1 MDVFSHTGLLFERLF
16 ILTLL
21 QNIKIMFAKEIYI
34 GRRAKLMEKI
44 EKGIILLLGN
54 SEAPCNYPSNCYKF
68 RQDSSFLYFF
78 GLNEPDMAAVLDV
91 ESGEQILFGNDV
103 DIDDIIWMGPQE
115 SVNEK
120 AQRIGIKKS
129 MPMAELVSTIAKA
142 KAQGRTIHFLPPY
155 RNHNKILLN
164 SLLDIPVANLK
175 ESASVE
181 LIKAVVDLRLI
192 KDKYELEEIEKA
204 CNIGYAMHYTAMKMA
219 KLGMVEQ
226 ELAGIM
232 EGIAH
237 SQGAMVSFATI
248 LSQNGETLHNHKHH
262 QTLTDGRMIV
272 IDAGAETNMN
282 YCSDFTRTIPS
293 SGKFTEQQKDI
304 YRIVSAA
311 NNLAIDI
318 ARPNITYREVHL
330 EACRLIVH
338 GLSNIGIIKGDIDE
352 AVAVGAHA
360 LFMPH
365 GLGHNM
371 GLDVHD
377 MEDLGENYVGYD
389 EQTQR
394 STQFGLASLRM
405 GKRLKPGNVIT
416 VEPGIYFIP
425 ALIDKWKAEGIN
437 KDFIN
442 FDALES
448 YRTFGGI
455 RLEDDIVITANG
467 CKLLGSKRL
476 PITVEDVERE
486 MAQ

>member
-1 MDVFSHTGLLFERLF
+1 MFS
-16 ILTLL
+16 
-21 QNIKIMFAKEIYI
+21 KETYI
-34 GRRAKLMEKI
+34 SRRAKLMEKI
-44 EKGIILLLGN
+44 NDGIILLLGN
-54 SEAPCNYPSNCYKF
+54 SEASANYNGNTYKF

-78 GLNEPDMAAVLDV
+78 GLDEPDMAAVLDV

-115 SVNEK
+115 SVKEK
-120 AQRIGIKKS
+120 AESVGIQKS
-129 MPMAELVSTIAKA
+129 FPMAELAGCVAKA
-142 KAQGRTIHFLPPY
+142 VQQGRKVHFLPPY

-164 SLLDIPVANLK
+164 ELLGIPVGALK
-175 ESASVE
+175 ENASVE
-181 LIKAVVDLRLI
+181 LIKAIVDLRLV
-192 KDKYELEEIEKA
+192 KEACELEEIEKA

-232 EGIAH
+232 AGIAQ
-237 SQGAMVSFATI
+237 SQGYMESFPTI

-262 QTLTDGRMIV
+262 QILTEGRMIV
-272 IDAGAETNMN
+272 IDSGAETNMH
-282 YCSDFTRTIPS
+282 YASDFTRTIPS
-293 SGKFTEQQKDI
+293 GGKFTQQQKEI
-304 YRIVSAA
+304 YQIVAAA
-311 NNLAIDI
+311 NNLAVGL
-318 ARPNITYREVHL
+318 AHPGVAYRDVHL
-330 EACRLIVH
+330 SACRIIAQ
-338 GLSNIGIIKGDIDE
+338 GLTNLGIMKGDVDE
-352 AVAVGAHA
+352 AVASGAHA

-389 EQTQR
+389 DTIKR

-405 GKRLKPGNVIT
+405 GKVLQKGNVLT

-442 FDALES
+442 FDKLES

-455 RLEDDIVITANG
+455 RLEDDIVITTEG
-467 CKLLGSKRL
+467 CKLLGAKRL
-476 PITVEDVERE
+476 PISVEDVEKE
-486 MAQ
+486 MANN

>member
-1 MDVFSHTGLLFERLF
+1 MFS
-16 ILTLL
+16 
-21 QNIKIMFAKEIYI
+21 KDIYV
-34 GRRAKLMEKI
+34 GRRAALI
-44 EKGIILLLGN
+44 ENLKANCGNVADNGIILILGN

-78 GLNEPDMAAVLDV
+78 GINEPDMAAVLDTAT
-91 ESGEQILFGNDV
+91 GEQILFGNDV

-115 SVNEK
+115 SVAEK
-120 AQRIGIKKS
+120 AQKIGIEKS
-129 MPMAELVSTIAKA
+129 APMSALYDVVGKA
-142 KAQGRTIHFLPPY
+142 KVQGRKVHFLPPY

-164 SLLDIPVANLK
+164 DLLAIPVAALK
-175 ESASVE
+175 ENASVE
-181 LIKAVVDLRLI
+181 LIKAVVDLRII
-192 KDKYELEEIEKA
+192 KDQYELEEITNA

-237 SQGAMVSFATI
+237 SQGAMTSFATI

-272 IDAGAETNMN
+272 IDAGAETNLN

-293 SGKFTEQQKDI
+293 SGKFTAQQKDI
-304 YRIVSAA
+304 YTIVSQA
-311 NNLAIDI
+311 NNLAIGL
-318 ARPNITYREVHL
+318 ARPDITYREVHL
-330 EACRLIVH
+330 AACRLIAQ
-338 GLSNIGIIKGDIDE
+338 GLTNLGIMKGDVDE
-352 AVAVGAHA
+352 AVAAGAHA

-377 MEDLGENYVGYD
+377 MEDFGENYVGYD
-389 EQTQR
+389 ETIKR

-405 GKRLKPGNVIT
+405 GRTLKPGHVIT

-425 ALIDKWKAEGIN
+425 ALIDKWKAEGTN

-442 FDALES
+442 FDALEA
-448 YRTFGGI
+448 YRSFGGI
-455 RLEDDIVITANG
+455 RLEDDIVITKDG

-486 MAQ
+486 MA

>member
-1 MDVFSHTGLLFERLF
+1 
-16 ILTLL
+16 
-21 QNIKIMFAKEIYI
+21 MFAKEIYI
-34 GRRAKLMEKI
+34 GRRAKLIEKI

-120 AQRIGIKKS
+120 AQSVGIGKS
-129 MPMAELVSTIAKA
+129 APMSELASVVAKA
-142 KAQGRTIHFLPPY
+142 KSQGRKIHFLPPY

-175 ESASVE
+175 ENASVE
-181 LIKAVVDLRLI
+181 LIKAVVDLRLV
-192 KDKYELEEIEKA
+192 KDKYELAEIEKA

-219 KLGMVEQ
+219 RLGMVEQ

-232 EGIAH
+232 EGMAH

-293 SGKFTEQQKDI
+293 SGKFTGQQKDI
-304 YRIVSAA
+304 YSIVSAA
-311 NNLAIDI
+311 NNLAVGI
-318 ARPNITYREVHL
+318 ARPGTTYREVHL
-330 EACRLIVH
+330 AACRLIAQ
-338 GLSNIGIIKGDIDE
+338 GLTNMGLMKGNVDE
-352 AVAVGAHA
+352 AVAAGAHA

-389 EQTQR
+389 DQTKR

-405 GKRLKPGNVIT
+405 GKMLRPGHVIT

-442 FDALES
+442 FEALES

-455 RLEDDIVITANG
+455 RLEDDIVITADG
-467 CKLLGSKRL
+467 CRLLGAKRL

>member
-1 MDVFSHTGLLFERLF
+1 
-16 ILTLL
+16 
-21 QNIKIMFAKEIYI
+21 
-34 GRRAKLMEKI
+34 MEKI

-78 GLNEPDMAAVLDV
+78 GLNEPDMAAILDT

-120 AQRIGIKKS
+120 AQRIGIKKN
-129 MPMAELVSTIAKA
+129 MPMAELASTIAKA

-175 ESASVE
+175 ENASVE

-262 QTLTDGRMIV
+262 QILTDGRMIV

-293 SGKFTEQQKDI
+293 SGKFTKQQKDI

-318 ARPNITYREVHL
+318 ARPDITYREVHL
-330 EACRLIVH
+330 AACRLIAQ
-338 GLSNIGIIKGDIDE
+338 GLSNIGIIKGDVDE
-352 AVAVGAHA
+352 AVAAGAHA

-377 MEDLGENYVGYD
+377 MEDLGENHVGYD
-389 EQTQR
+389 EQTKR

-405 GKRLKPGNVIT
+405 GKMLKPGHVIT

-467 CKLLGSKRL
+467 CRLLGSKRL
-476 PITVEDVERE
+476 PITVEDIERE